1 MIINWYGQNCFK
13 IVASKSKNGNIT
25 IITDLF
31 NKEIGLRAPK
41 NDADILIMSK
51 SGVINKE
58 DLGNAFLVEC
68 PGEYDV
74 KDTYIYGFKSL
85 DNESGSFYTLEIED
99 IRICHLGFMGMK
111 GLSAEQV
118 EEIGD
123 VDILMIP
130 VGDVDALDAKT
141 AIKIM
146 SDIEPKITIP
156 MNYKVPGIKT
166 KLDDLSVFL
175 KALGIKS
182 LPAIPKLSIKKKD
195 LPTDEA
201 KIIVLGN

>member
-13 IVASKSKNGNIT
+13 IIASKNKNGNVT
-25 IITDLF
+25 ILLDPF
-31 NKEIGLRAPK
+31 EKEIGLKPPK
-41 NDADILIMSK
+41 NDADILIANR
-51 SGVINKE
+51 SGIKKE
-58 DLGNAFLVEC
+58 DLGSAFLIDG
-68 PGEYDV
+68 PGEYDI
-74 KDTYIYGFKSL
+74 KDVYVYGFKAL
-85 DNESGSFYTLEIED
+85 DPEAGSFYTIETED
-99 IRICHLGFMGMK
+99 IRICHLGFLGPK
-111 GLSAEQV
+111 GLSAEQI

-130 VGDVDALDAKT
+130 VGDGGTLDAKT

-166 KLDDLSVFL
+166 KLDDLNVFL

-182 LPAIPKLSIKKKD
+182 LPSIPKLSIKKKD
-195 LPTDEA
+195 LPADEA
-201 KIIVLGN
+201 KIIVLDH